1 MKRVSIFLIL
11 LFACIYVNA
20 QGLVSGTVKE
30 DAGAAASFATVY
42 LLAATDSA
50 QIKSDFTDEKGSFAI
65 KNIPGGRYIVA
76 ISYTGFNKYYSAPF
90 ELSDASRNYN
100 LGAISLARGEKM
112 LGEVVVRSQKQA
124 IKRVSD
130 RFIMNV
136 AGGTFQ
142 TSNLLDIFRSTPFM
156 TVQGSNIAIN
166 GKSNILVLVDNVP
179 VAKDAMGSVFEAM
192 SGNEIERV
200 EFITNPSSQYDAS
213 ADAVINIITKRG
225 QLLGVTGALRGNIS
239 QGKYATGNIG
249 GSLTYRRQK
258 LVLNSVLN
266 YTRGDFVQQ
275 NIGYRVLSPNNNPLV
290 LNEEPIEL
298 YKNSTIYAQLGMEYQ
313 LHRNHSISLVADMN
327 NKQVLDNTR
336 WDNYIAFSKTI
347 GGTPDSVL
355 RAVQD
360 AHGKNNVYNLSF
372 NYKAKLD
379 SMGKKMDVILVYSY
393 VEKLMVNQMRFQD
406 VFDTHGNV
414 QTHRSVIRNTNPSN
428 SPIAVGQ
435 VDWQLPFRKKW
446 KVDAGLKLNFSQN
459 NSEPTQEIFRNNN
472 WEVAS
477 QFSFNNRYRE
487 RIMAGYVNLH
497 KTLNKAFVSV
507 GLRAENT
514 RMEVKGLFERKFTD
528 LFPYLMLQR
537 SFSKNHQMTL
547 TYRRTVNRPSF
558 RQLTLF
564 RFYTDDYT
572 IISGNPSLK
581 PLYSDIITL
590 GSNIKSKLFLE
601 AEFTNNKNAF
611 SDLPRQDGYITTWQ
625 VINLDS
631 RTMAVNANYS
641 FKIANWWQ
649 GSSFLRGSYFNA
661 EGRLGNEDLSVDGF
675 AWVLG
680 LNNTFSLPGD
690 LKLDAIFNYR
700 SRRAY
705 GIAVARS
712 NNNLRLALKGNMLQ
726 KRLQYVLS
734 VSDIFRGDIS
744 GFDLDASNLQ
754 SRFYTYFD
762 ARRVAV
768 GFVYNFGKKTV
779 KEASGRKLGNEDV
792 INRAN

>member
-1 MKRVSIFLIL
+1 MKRVGVVLIL

-20 QGLVSGTVKE
+20 QGVVSGTVKE
-30 DAGAAASFATVY
+30 DAGPAASFATVY
-42 LLAATDSA
+42 LLAAADSV
-50 QIKSDFTDEKGSFAI
+50 QIKSDLTDEKGSFAV
-65 KNIPGGRYIVA
+65 KNIPYGRYIVA
-76 ISYTGFNKYYSAPF
+76 ISYTGFNKFYSAPF
-90 ELSDASRNYN
+90 ELTEASRNYN
-100 LGAISLARGEKM
+100 LGSVSLVKGEKM

-124 IKRVSD
+124 IKRVAD

-136 AGGTFQ
+136 AGGSFQ

-156 TVQGSNIAIN
+156 TVQGSGIAIN

-179 VAKDAMGSVFEAM
+179 IAKDAMGSVFEAM
-192 SGNEIERV
+192 SGNEIERI

-225 QLLGVTGALRGNIS
+225 QLLGVTGSLRGNIS

-298 YKNSTIYAQLGMEYQ
+298 YKNSTIYAQLGLEYQ

-327 NKQVLDNTR
+327 NKKVLDNTR

-379 SMGKKMDVILVYSY
+379 SMGKRMDVILVYSY

-414 QTHRSVIRNTNPSN
+414 QTNRSVIRNTNPSS
-428 SPIAVGQ
+428 SPIAVAQ

-446 KVDAGLKLNFSQN
+446 KVDAGLKFNFSNN
-459 NSEPTQEIFRNNN
+459 NSEPTQEIYRNNN

-477 QFSFNNRYRE
+477 QYSFNNRYRE

-497 KTLNKAFVSV
+497 KNLNKASVSV

-514 RMEVKGLFERKFTD
+514 SMQVKGLYERKFTD
-528 LFPYLMLQR
+528 LFPYVMLQR

-564 RFYTDDYT
+564 RYYTDDYT

-590 GSNIKSKLFLE
+590 GSNIRGKLFLE

-611 SDLPRQDGYITTWQ
+611 SDLPRQDGYVTTWQ

-631 RTMAVNANYS
+631 RTMAVSANYS

-649 GSSFLRGSYFNA
+649 GGSFLRGSYFNA
-661 EGRLGNEDLSVDGF
+661 EGRLGNEGLSVDGF

-705 GIAVARS
+705 GLAVSRP

-726 KRLQYVLS
+726 KRLQYVIS
-734 VSDIFRGDIS
+734 VADIFRGDIS
-744 GFDLDASNLQ
+744 GFDLDARNLQ